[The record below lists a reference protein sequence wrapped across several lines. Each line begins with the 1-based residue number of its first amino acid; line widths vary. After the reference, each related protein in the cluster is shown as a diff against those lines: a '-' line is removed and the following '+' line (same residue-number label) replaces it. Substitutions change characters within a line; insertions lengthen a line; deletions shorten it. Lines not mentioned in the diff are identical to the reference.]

1 MSPNKKKIK
10 VLQYGFGPIGQE
22 TVRAVLKKE
31 GLELI
36 GVVDINPKF
45 IGKDVGEILGEKKL
59 GIIVKQSLAEA
70 LNGQKAD
77 IALHTTTSFVKSVK
91 PQLEELIRA
100 GINVVSSTEE
110 LLIPH
115 LQSPE
120 EAKEIDELAKAYNV
134 TILGTGVNPGFV
146 MDTLPLFLSSTCLDV
161 KKIEA
166 RREVDAGTRR
176 LPLQK
181 KVGAGLDVDDFKK
194 LAKEK
199 KLGHIGLIESIALI
213 AEGLGWKLDD
223 IQESVEP
230 VIADKDCKTKY
241 LEVRKGQAA
250 GLKHVAKG
258 FKNKEE
264 LIQLDLRMYVGAK
277 EPFDYIHIIGTPEI
291 KCKFEGGI
299 AGDQATVASLINS
312 IPRVLKASPGL
323 VTMYKLPIPY
333 ALINS
338 NALS

>member
-22 TVRAVLKKE
+22 TARTVLKKE
-31 GLELI
+31 GLELV
-36 GVVDINPKF
+36 GVVDINPEF
-45 IGKDVGEILGEKKL
+45 VGKDVGELLGEKKV
-59 GIIVKQSLAEA
+59 GITVKKSLEEA
-70 LNGQKAD
+70 LSDKKAD
-77 IALHTTTSFVKSVK
+77 IALHTTISFVKRVK

-100 GINVVSSTEE
+100 GINVISSTEE

-115 LQSPE
+115 LQNPE

-146 MDTLPLFLSSTCLDV
+146 MDILPLFLSSTCLDV

-166 RREVDAGTRR
+166 IREVDAGTRR

-199 KLGHIGLIESIALI
+199 KLGHIGLIESVALI

-230 VIADKDCKTKY
+230 IIAEKNHKTKY
-241 LEVRKGQAA
+241 LEVQKGQAA
-250 GLKHVAKG
+250 GLKHIAKG

-264 LIQLDLRMYVGAK
+264 VIYLDLRMYVGAK
-277 EPFDYIHIIGTPEI
+277 DPFDYIHIIGTPEI

-312 IPRVLKASPGL
+312 IPHVLKASPGL
-323 VTMYKLPIPY
+323 VTMYKLPVPF
-333 ALINS
+333 ALINA
-338 NALS
+338 NVL